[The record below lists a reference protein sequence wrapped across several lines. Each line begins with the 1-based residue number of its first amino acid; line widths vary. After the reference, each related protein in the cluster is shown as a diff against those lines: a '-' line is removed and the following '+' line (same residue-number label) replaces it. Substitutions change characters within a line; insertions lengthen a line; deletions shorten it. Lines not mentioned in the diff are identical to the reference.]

1 VKSLLGRILGD
12 RYELVEKVGSGG
24 MAIVYKAKCHLLR
37 RHVAVKILRPE
48 LVEDEDFVARFKR
61 ESLAAA
67 SLSHPNIVNIYDVGE
82 ENGVYYIVME
92 YVRGKTLKEYIRE
105 KGRLDWEEAVRI
117 ASQICSALKHAHKNG
132 IVHRDIKP
140 QNILVSEDGTI
151 KVADFGIARAVSSA
165 TVTVA
170 GANVMGSVHYFSP
183 EQARGGYVDA
193 KSDLY
198 SLGIVLYEMVT
209 GCVPFEG
216 DTAISVA
223 LKHIQERAKPPW
235 ELNPDLPKSLN
246 DVIEKSTEKDQA
258 RRYQTAG
265 EMLRDL
271 QRVLREPEGDF
282 VVRSIDSDLPTQVI
296 DPVNFDS
303 NPNNRPVR
311 EKRSVWLKLILFII
325 PMVLLILLISYLG
338 RQIYD
343 KHFVTEDVEV
353 PGLIGLFEDEASK
366 MLYEKNL
373 TLNVL
378 ERKHSDQEEGRI
390 IYQDPAEG
398 IKIKPYSIVKVI
410 VSLGPETVIVP
421 NVVGHSQRDAEI
433 AVENAG
439 LKLGKHEYIDSD
451 LPEGTV
457 VRQSIDPNTEV
468 VEGTEIVLVI
478 SKGPKIELV
487 QVGDYTG
494 LKEDIARQ
502 LIDNDKL
509 SVGKVTREYNDEY
522 NEGLVF
528 RQSPDHGDTVEQ
540 DTKVDLWVSLGPIPM
555 YPKVLEIKL
564 PEYEGN
570 EDDDQQAE
578 EVMVRV
584 TVKKAENDQPV
595 YDRMHS
601 ISEGVVH
608 VELKDRGVIKY
619 NIYID
624 EELLNEITIDFTKKE
639 DAS

>member
-1 VKSLLGRILGD
+1 LLGRILGE
-12 RYELVEKVGSGG
+12 RYELEEKIGSGG

-48 LVEDEDFVARFKR
+48 LVEDENFVTRFKR

-82 ENGVYYIVME
+82 ENGIYYIVME
-92 YVRGKTLKEYIRE
+92 YIRGKTLKEYIKE
-105 KGRLDWEEAVRI
+105 KRKLEWEEAVRI
-117 ASQICSALKHAHKNG
+117 ALQICSALKHAHKNG

-209 GCVPFEG
+209 GSVPFEG

-223 LKHIQERAKPPW
+223 LKHIQEQAKPPC
-235 ELNPDLPKSLN
+235 ELNPDIPRSLN
-246 DVIEKSTEKDQA
+246 DVIEKSTEKEQSK
-258 RRYQTAG
+258 RYQTAG
-265 EMLRDL
+265 EMLKDL
-271 QRVLREPEGDF
+271 QRVLREPEGSF
-282 VVRSIDSDLPTQVI
+282 VIRNIDSDLPTQVLE
-296 DPVNFDS
+296 PVKTDG
-303 NPNNRPVR
+303 NPNAKPVGK
-311 EKRSVWLKLILFII
+311 KRSVWLKLVLFIL
-325 PMVLLILLISYLG
+325 PMVLLFMLISYLG
-338 RQIYD
+338 KQIYNN
-343 KHFVTEDVEV
+343 HFVSEDVEV
-353 PGLIGLFEDEASK
+353 PQLIGLYEDEATRI
-366 MLYEKNL
+366 LHERNL
-373 TLNVL
+373 TLSVL
-378 ERKHSDQEEGRI
+378 ERKHSEEDEGRI

-410 VSLGPETVIVP
+410 VSLGPETVAVP
-421 NVVGHSQRDAEI
+421 NVIGFTQREAEI
-433 AVENAG
+433 AIENAG
-439 LKLGKHEYIDSD
+439 LKLGQPEYIDSD
-451 LPEGTV
+451 LPKGTV
-457 VRQSIDPNTEV
+457 VRQSIEPDTEV
-468 VEGTEIVLVI
+468 VDGTEIVLVI

-487 QVGDYTG
+487 EVGEYIG
-494 LKEDIARQ
+494 LREDIARQ
-502 LIDNDKL
+502 LIENENL

-528 RQSPDHGDTVEQ
+528 KQNPNYADTVEKG
-540 DTKVDLWVSLGPIPM
+540 TKVDLWVSLGPMPM
-555 YPKVLEIKL
+555 YPKILEIQL
-564 PEYEGN
+564 PDYQEH
-570 EDDDQQAE
+570 EDE
-578 EVMVRV
+578 EQSGEDIMVRV
-584 TVKKAENDQPV
+584 TVKKADNNQSV

-601 ISEGVVH
+601 VAEGVVN

-624 EELLNEITIDFTKKE
+624 DVLVNEITVDFTKKE
-639 DAS
+639 GAS